1 MDYKISL
8 YPISVKCGNC
18 LFSIIFMIGL
28 FLPSS
33 IYQGSDNRSKV
44 IQSVLAYK
52 IPPQTRLKKNV
63 DTNNKE
69 NRYLHIRAR
78 KSDHLFHPIIVEAAN
93 RYQVESSLIKAIIMA
108 ESGYNPRAVSK
119 RGAKGLMQLMPRTAE
134 SLGVEDSF
142 NPKHNI
148 NGGVKYLS
156 QLVLKFNGDIKLALA
171 AYNAGS
177 KKVKKYQGVPPFK
190 ATHYYIKKVIDYQN
204 IYKKLMKNPTNTV

>member
-1 MDYKISL
+1 MEDKISL
-8 YPISVKCGNC
+8 YPISIKSGNC
-18 LFSIIFMIGL
+18 LFSIIFILGL

-33 IYQGSDNRSKV
+33 IYKASDNTSKV
-44 IQSVLAYK
+44 IKSALAYK
-52 IPPQTRLKKNV
+52 IQDQTRLQKNADTDNKK
-63 DTNNKE
+63 
-69 NRYLHIRAR
+69 NRYLHFRAR
-78 KSDHLFHPIIVEAAN
+78 KSEHLFHPIIVEAAN
-93 RYQVESSLIKAIIMA
+93 RYQVDSSLIKAVIMA

-119 RGAKGLMQLMPRTAE
+119 KGAKGLMQLMPGTAE
-134 SLGVEDSF
+134 ALGVEDSF

-190 ATHYYIKKVIDYQN
+190 ATRYYIKKVIDYQN
-204 IYKKLMKNPTNTV
+204 IYKKLMANPTNTV